1 MDYKE
6 LAKLYHMDNSSSRD
20 KNAAKELN
28 ARLSADST
36 FLTGF
41 DTPNGELFF
50 TIPRELSILS
60 ERILRTERKISNLLR
75 VLPEIAQHAVLRSM
89 VLDEVVSTNAIES
102 IHSTRM
108 QIKNAL
114 DIAMKSNPET
124 KRFKELATLYLNII
138 EDIDSIPN
146 TLKDIRSVYDKVTSG
161 EIPSDKLPDGEL
173 FRKDGV
179 EITVGGIRVIH
190 RGLEPESKINDAL
203 EKMLGMIKDEN
214 VPALYRV
221 IVSHYIFEYVHPFY
235 DGNGRTGR
243 YLLSLTL
250 RKSLTIPTS
259 LSLSRTIAE
268 NKEVYYRAFKTA
280 ENKLNHGELTF
291 FIYSM
296 LELIRSAQLDIIER
310 LEKNISTLED
320 LEEATNT
327 LITNT
332 NLKEKEAQIVFLLL
346 QYEAFGLYGS
356 ATVQEIAKF
365 LEIGKQ
371 QARKYLG
378 SLEEKKICYKVNN
391 YNPVTFKLNEKY
403 SSLV

>member
-1 MDYKE
+1 
-6 LAKLYHMDNSSSRD
+6 MDNSISRD
-20 KNAAKELN
+20 TNAAKELN

-146 TLKDIRSVYDKVTSG
+146 TLKDIRSIYDKVTSG

-179 EITVGGIRVIH
+179 DITVGGIRVIH

-268 NKEVYYRAFKTA
+268 NKEIYYRAFKTA

-378 SLEEKKICYKVNN
+378 SLEEKNICYKVNN
-391 YNPVTFKLNEKY
+391 YNPVTFKLDEKY